1 MIDLLAKVSVDDLV
15 YSKSATTTL
24 VNVAA
29 SFVDNTAVRRYL
41 IRLCKVAL
49 GTYIKAE
56 ERALDESRSK
66 NRREERGR
74 RSKNEKESDGYS
86 DEVAQQ
92 IRIFELLTG
101 LVTCDSVNLKEN
113 LYRFCH
119 FYN

>member
-1 MIDLLAKVSVDDLV
+1 M
-15 YSKSATTTL
+15 
-24 VNVAA
+24 
-29 SFVDNTAVRRYL
+29 
-41 IRLCKVAL
+41 AL

-101 LVTCDSVNLKEN
+101 LVTCDSMNLKEN
-113 LYRFCH
+113 LYDSVISTIKIITKMHKKEANRLQEMKSISSKSKR
-119 FYN
+119 NSVKPNKDNTTK